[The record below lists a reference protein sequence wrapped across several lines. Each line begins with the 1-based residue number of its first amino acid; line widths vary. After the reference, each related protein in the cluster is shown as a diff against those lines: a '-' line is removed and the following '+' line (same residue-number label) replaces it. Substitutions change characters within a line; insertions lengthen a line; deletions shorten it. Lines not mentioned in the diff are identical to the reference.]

1 MDTWRNQLAQALG
14 DAASRS
20 GVFSETAGKIYGVL
34 YLSAGPLSL
43 DEIAREVGTS
53 KGNASVQVRALL
65 ELGMVRKVWV
75 RRSRR
80 DYYEAVTDLWAIAT
94 QVIGRRLQQEAQTL
108 LRAVEV
114 VEPELASETDAVDL
128 VRTRVTSMRLF
139 LQMVITLLEGFRQ
152 GEVVSPEGLRK
163 VAG

>member
-1 MDTWRNQLAQALG
+1 MANWRERITQALG
-14 DAASRS
+14 DAANRS

-34 YLSAGPLSL
+34 YLTAGPLSL

-53 KGNASVQVRALL
+53 KGNASVQVRQLL

-94 QVIGRRLQQEAQTL
+94 EVIGRRLEQEARAL
-108 LRAVEV
+108 LGALEGAEPQLAAEV
-114 VEPELASETDAVDL
+114 DASDPLKA
-128 VRTRVTSMRLF
+128 RVAAMRVF
-139 LQMVITLLEGFRQ
+139 LQTAIALLEGFRR
-152 GEVVSPEGLRK
+152 GEVLAVEALRK
-163 VAG
+163 AAG

>member
-1 MDTWRNQLAQALG
+1 MDKWRDRITQALG
-14 DAASRS
+14 DAADRS

-34 YLSAGPLSL
+34 YLSAGPRSL
-43 DEIAREVGTS
+43 DEIAREVATS
-53 KGNASVQVRALL
+53 KGNASVQVRELL

-94 QVIGRRLQQEAQTL
+94 QVIARRLGEEAQAL
-108 LRAVEV
+108 LRALEGA
-114 VEPELASETDAVDL
+114 EPELVSESDAADL
-128 VRTRVTSMRLF
+128 VRARVTSMRLF
-139 LQMVITLLEGFRQ
+139 LQMAVALLEGFRR
-152 GEVVSPEGLRK
+152 GEVMSPEGLRK

>member
-53 KGNASVQVRALL
+53 KGNASVQVRELL

-139 LQMVITLLEGFRQ
+139 LQMVIALLEGFRQ

>member
-20 GVFSETAGKIYGVL
+20 GVFSETAGKIFGVL

-43 DEIAREVGTS
+43 DDIAREVGTS
-53 KGNASVQVRALL
+53 KGNASVQVRELL

-80 DYYEAVTDLWAIAT
+80 DYYEVVTDLWSIAT

-108 LRAVEV
+108 LRAVEI

-139 LQMVITLLEGFRQ
+139 LQMVIALLEGFRQ
-152 GEVVSPEGLRK
+152 GEVMSPEGLRK